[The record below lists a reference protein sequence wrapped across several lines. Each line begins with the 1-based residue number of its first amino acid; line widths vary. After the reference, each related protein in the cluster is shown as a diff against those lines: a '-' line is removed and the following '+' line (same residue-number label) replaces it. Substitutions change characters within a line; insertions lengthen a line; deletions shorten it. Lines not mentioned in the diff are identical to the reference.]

1 MMDASEI
8 KSHRVQPKLED
19 LTIMTDQ
26 NLRVINDQ
34 NMASP
39 LERYVIFDNW

>member
-26 NLRVINDQ
+26 NLRVNNDQ
-34 NMASP
+34 NMPSQI
-39 LERYVIFDNW
+39 EGYVIFDNW